1 MGNNMLGKAIAL
13 ASEAFKNTKDK
24 GGQPYILHCLRVMD
38 NLHTDDEELKIIAI
52 LHDYVEDIYKNN
64 PEAGL
69 QALRDIGFSARVVQ
83 ALDLLTHRKGVPY
96 DEYIKPIA
104 FNIDATKVKL
114 ADLKDNSDIT
124 RLKGLS
130 KKDFDRMEK
139 YHRSFIYL
147 SKI

>member
-1 MGNNMLGKAIAL
+1 MLGKAIAL

-38 NLHTDDEELKIIAI
+38 NLHTKDEDLKIIAV
-52 LHDYVEDIYKNN
+52 LHDYIEDNFEED
-64 PEAGL
+64 PER
-69 QALRDIGFSARVVQ
+69 ALKILSEYGFSMRVVQ
-83 ALDLLTHRKGVPY
+83 ALNLLTHRKLTPY
-96 DEYIKPIA
+96 DDYIKAIS
-104 FNIDATKVKL
+104 FNTDATKVKL

-124 RLKGLS
+124 RLKGLT

>member
-1 MGNNMLGKAIAL
+1 MLGKAISLVAQ
-13 ASEAFKNTKDK
+13 AFENAKDK

-52 LHDYVEDIYKNN
+52 FHDYIEDIFKDN
-64 PEAGL
+64 PEKGL
-69 QALRDIGFSARVVQ
+69 MFLSEAGFSRRVVQ
-83 ALDLLTHRKGVPY
+83 AVNLLTHRKETPY
-96 DEYIKPIA
+96 DDYIKAIS
-104 FNIDATKVKL
+104 FNADATKVKL

-124 RLKGLS
+124 RLKGLT

-139 YHRSFIYL
+139 YHRSYVYL

>member
-1 MGNNMLGKAIAL
+1 MLGKAIAL
-13 ASEAFKNTKDK
+13 AAQSFEHAKDK
-24 GGQPYILHCLRVMD
+24 GGQPYILHCMRVMN

-52 LHDYVEDIYKNN
+52 LHDLVEDVFKDN
-64 PEAGL
+64 PEKGL
-69 QALRDIGFSARVVQ
+69 TLLSEAGFSRRVVQ
-83 ALDLLTHRKGVPY
+83 AINLLTHRKETPY
-96 DEYIKPIA
+96 DDYIKAIS
-104 FNIDATKVKL
+104 FSEDATKVKK

-124 RLKGLS
+124 RLKGLT